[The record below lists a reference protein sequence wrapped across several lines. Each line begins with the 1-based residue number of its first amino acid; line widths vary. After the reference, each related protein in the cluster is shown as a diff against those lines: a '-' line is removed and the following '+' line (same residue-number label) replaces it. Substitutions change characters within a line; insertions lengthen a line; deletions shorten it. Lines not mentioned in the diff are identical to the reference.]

1 MNNQG
6 YFFTP
11 AAARGRNVGTLP
23 GEEGIRLLVAEATAV
38 AGVADGLEDRGES
51 DGVEKFT
58 PFLL

>member
-6 YFFTP
+6 YFFTT
-11 AAARGRNVGTLP
+11 AATLDRNVGTLP

-38 AGVADGLEDRGES
+38 AGVADGLEDGGES